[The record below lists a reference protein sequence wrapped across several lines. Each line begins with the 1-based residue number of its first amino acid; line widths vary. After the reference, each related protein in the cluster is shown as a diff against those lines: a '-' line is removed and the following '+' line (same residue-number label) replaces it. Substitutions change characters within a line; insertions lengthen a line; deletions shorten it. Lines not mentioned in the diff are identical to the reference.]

1 MGIVSLPTFAAWM
14 PRELALVCRAGP
26 PGSGGKLGLNPF
38 PEHLPQLWTHPA
50 CSPTPCPES
59 ESRSPGICEAVL
71 PLPPSSCRG
80 RLGHCRWGGDLFRL
94 QSRGQMQAG
103 PMAPRPRQ
111 LGRRGDPFPKIA
123 HPLSGGHLF
132 VFPNVSLH
140 RLRVVRQEGGTLV
153 LKSEAPGPPPP
164 PRLPRP
170 PQGPDC
176 VTALNAP
183 ACHGHRLL
191 SLMSSLWEWPFVAGS
206 GHAARARALRRL
218 DFPAASHLSQ
228 LMGQWEAPALP
239 CLPFSVFSGM
249 CTQHFD
255 MEQKRQQRGSP
266 TFSASCPGP
275 GCGGASLLAPSSRSL
290 LGDLSPPLSPS
301 SCSFWVSPGSFPC
314 RQAHVSRPKQQTK
327 SPLGLPGLGPLP
339 SPPSLASGLCSP

>member
-1 MGIVSLPTFAAWM
+1 M
-14 PRELALVCRAGP
+14 
-26 PGSGGKLGLNPF
+26 
-38 PEHLPQLWTHPA
+38 
-50 CSPTPCPES
+50 
-59 ESRSPGICEAVL
+59 
-71 PLPPSSCRG
+71 
-80 RLGHCRWGGDLFRL
+80 
-94 QSRGQMQAG
+94 
-103 PMAPRPRQ
+103 
-111 LGRRGDPFPKIA
+111 
-123 HPLSGGHLF
+123 
-132 VFPNVSLH
+132 
-140 RLRVVRQEGGTLV
+140 
-153 LKSEAPGPPPP
+153 
-164 PRLPRP
+164 
-170 PQGPDC
+170 
-176 VTALNAP
+176 TALNAP

>member
-71 PLPPSSCRG
+71 PLPRSSCRG

-153 LKSEAPGPPPP
+153 LKSEAPGPPPHP
-164 PRLPRP
+164 ASP
-170 PQGPDC
+170 
-176 VTALNAP
+176 AP
-183 ACHGHRLL
+183 H
-191 SLMSSLWEWPFVAGS
+191 
-206 GHAARARALRRL
+206 
-218 DFPAASHLSQ
+218 
-228 LMGQWEAPALP
+228 
-239 CLPFSVFSGM
+239 
-249 CTQHFD
+249 
-255 MEQKRQQRGSP
+255 K
-266 TFSASCPGP
+266 
-275 GCGGASLLAPSSRSL
+275 
-290 LGDLSPPLSPS
+290 
-301 SCSFWVSPGSFPC
+301 
-314 RQAHVSRPKQQTK
+314 
-327 SPLGLPGLGPLP
+327 GLIV
-339 SPPSLASGLCSP
+339 